1 MQLCEVHT
9 RIMSALRTDV
19 GNAPVD
25 DIKASIQRAVD
36 QLEAVRDDMAKAR
49 TLDVEQ

>member
-1 MQLCEVHT
+1 
-9 RIMSALRTDV
+9 MSSLRSDA
-19 GNAPVD
+19 GSAPID